1 MAYFTAINEMHP
13 LIVFLNSQYVT
24 KDVFLNETIF
34 SHISISQLE
43 KIGHVSTDDRA
54 ATTSADSLQCFH
66 LIVFL
71 LMIVFVNRRLLY
83 SNKN

>member
-24 KDVFLNETIF
+24 KYVFLNETIF

-54 ATTSADSLQCFH
+54 ATTC
-66 LIVFL
+66 
-71 LMIVFVNRRLLY
+71 
-83 SNKN
+83 